1 MKVIYD
7 REKQRVPIKSW
18 CEYPEESALKQA
30 IAIANHPAIVN
41 HMALMPDAHAGMGM
55 PIGGVAALLNAISP
69 NLVGVDIGCGM
80 CAFYTGYKLGK
91 IQGKLLRNIR
101 KDILEAIP
109 VGFQHRD
116 PKWIDRTY
124 PDIINGLD
132 DLDDNYIVNLAAD
145 TNGLVDEKKV
155 RAQIGT
161 LGGGNHFIEI
171 QKDQNNG
178 IWVMI
183 HSGSRN
189 VGKQVA
195 DLHGKI
201 AIAQCAKWHTMLP
214 DKSLAFLPFDDKLGR
229 EYFRAMQFS
238 LAFALA
244 NRRVMMMA
252 VAEVFAKNK
261 LPWPENWKGDMINIH
276 HNYASIENHF
286 GKNVI
291 VHRKGATLARTGT
304 VGIIPGSMGT
314 SSYIVKGLG
323 NPDSFMSCSH
333 GAGRTMS
340 RSKAKKTIDITDF
353 RFKMKDIECDATVDH
368 LDEAPQAYK
377 DIDEV
382 MRQQADLVE
391 STVQLSPLAV
401 IKG

>member
-7 REKQRVPIKSW
+7 REEQRVPIKSW

-30 IAIANHPAIVN
+30 IALSNHPAVFK
-41 HMALMPDAHAGMGM
+41 HVALMPDVHAGMGM
-55 PIGGVAALLNAISP
+55 PIGGVVALDNAISP
-69 NLVGVDIGCGM
+69 NMVGVDIGCGM

-91 IQGKLLRNIR
+91 IQGKLRKIR
-101 KDILEAIP
+101 EGIIEKIP
-109 VGFQHRD
+109 VGFHHRD
-116 PKWIDRTY
+116 PSWVDVAY
-124 PDIINGLD
+124 PRVITKLD
-132 DLDDNYIVNLAAD
+132 AFDNFYIVDLERD
-145 TNGLVDEKKV
+145 TGGLVDDRKV

-171 QKDQNNG
+171 QKDQDNG

-195 DLHGKI
+195 DLYNKQ
-201 AIAQCAKWHTMLP
+201 AIAQCLKWHTALP
-214 DKSLAFLPFDDKLGR
+214 GKDLAFLPYDDALGQ
-229 EYFRAMQFS
+229 EYLRAMNFS
-238 LAFALA
+238 LEFALA
-244 NRRVMMMA
+244 NRRVMMMV

-261 LPWPENWKGDMINIH
+261 LPWPEAWEGDMINIH
-276 HNYASIENHF
+276 HNYASIENHH

-291 VHRKGATLARTGT
+291 VHRKGATLARAST

-323 NPDSFMSCSH
+323 NPESFMSCSH
-333 GAGRTMS
+333 GAGRKMA
-340 RSKAKKTIDITDF
+340 RGKAKRTIDIDDF
-353 RFKMKDIECDATVDH
+353 RFKMKGIECDATKEH

-391 STVQLSPLAV
+391 ITTKLSPLAV
-401 IKG
+401 VKG